1 MISCPA
7 AKQMRWVNPS
17 IATVSPSCTNAST
30 ASCMV
35 ATLSELTRPSV
46 LGAAQDAE
54 LVALGVAHHGPEAA
68 ALVHPGDRG
77 GADLLQPRHLRC
89 HRAARSHV
97 EVQAVLHGFLLADDL
112 EEHRPS
118 GA

>member
-7 AKQMRWVNPS
+7 AKQIRCVKPS
-17 IATVSPSCTNAST
+17 IATVSPSRTSAST
-30 ASCMV
+30 ASCIV

-68 ALVHPGDRG
+68 ALVHPGDRS
-77 GADLLQPRHLRC
+77 GADPLEARDLSR
-89 HRAARSHV
+89 HRAARAQVQV
-97 EVQAVLHGFLLADDL
+97 EAVLHGLVL
-112 EEHRPS
+112 
-118 GA
+118 G